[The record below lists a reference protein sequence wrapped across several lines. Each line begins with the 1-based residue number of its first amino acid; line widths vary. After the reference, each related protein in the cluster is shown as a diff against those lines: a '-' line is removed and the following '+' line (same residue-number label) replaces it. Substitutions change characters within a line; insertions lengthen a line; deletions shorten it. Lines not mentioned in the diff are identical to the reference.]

1 MKVEEKDS
9 LFISKEQKN
18 TDEDVLMTRKKVA
31 ELLKIS
37 LVTLNNHNRN
47 GILKPTHKIGRR
59 ILYKKSDV
67 LRLTQ
72 IVF

>member
-1 MKVEEKDS
+1 MVKAEKNS
-9 LFISKEQKN
+9 LLLNKEQIN
-18 TDEDVLMTRKKVA
+18 IGEDVLMTRKEVA
-31 ELLKIS
+31 KFLKIS
-37 LVTLNNHNRN
+37 LVSLNNHNRS

-72 IVF
+72 ILF

>member
-1 MKVEEKDS
+1 
-9 LFISKEQKN
+9 
-18 TDEDVLMTRKKVA
+18 MTRKKVA